1 MGLKTNGYLFHKTRQ
16 TPHKA
21 TFYLQRTG
29 RRNHICPGI
38 IITKL
43 PEAGIIKKNF
53 CRKNIGSCYNQRK
66 IGYHC
71 SHGLLAKGDLA

>member
-1 MGLKTNGYLFHKTRQ
+1 MAIFFTKHAKLRIK
-16 TPHKA
+16 
-21 TFYLQRTG
+21 QRSIFKEQVEET
-29 RRNHICPGI
+29 IWPGI